1 MSEIFLKIVNMS
13 ISASYIVLAV
23 LLLRILLK
31 RAPRWITVALW
42 GIVAVRLICPFSLE
56 SVLSLIPSAETVS
69 PDIMLDRT
77 PEINTGIPFVN
88 DMVNPIIGTS
98 FAPDPATSANPLQ
111 LWIPTFAL
119 FWILGMVVL
128 IAYTVISY
136 ARVRRKIGMA
146 VLLRDNIYQSERV
159 VSPFVLGIIKPRI
172 YLPFDMDEKDMTHVI
187 AHEQAHIRRKDHL
200 WKPIGFLILAVH
212 WFNPLVWLGY
222 VLLCRDIELACDEKV
237 IKELDR
243 DARADYSQALLSCS
257 INRRMIAAC
266 PLAFGEVGVKDRV
279 RSVLCYK
286 KPAFWIIIAAIV
298 ACTVVAVCFLT
309 NPPTDY
315 DTYLDTSAQSVY
327 TEYEGVYISLESF
340 DRNEG
345 GAYVFNVL
353 WHNTTGKDVTYGM
366 PFSIQYYDGREWVS
380 TATKELVFTTQGFLL
395 KPHTTKAMQYTSDY
409 FDISRKGS
417 YRLLVPFS
425 VKEGSEYKSYR
436 TWVEFY
442 IDDIGNI
449 RVLSQRITTLI
460 YDCPVTSYTMDPSE
474 VPVVKIEKDKIYQT
488 VDGRRELLGAVRKI
502 SVNKSNFDS
511 FINIIP
517 DLDYSEF
524 AKSLRE
530 NNKTA
535 YEVIPRSAKDGIEL
549 FYIMEQKSGEIL
561 IVYGHYMNGEKEDFI
576 RFIYSVVP

>member
-13 ISASYIVLAV
+13 ISASYVVLAV

-31 RAPRWITVALW
+31 KAPRWITVALW
-42 GIVAVRLICPFSLE
+42 GIVALRLICPFSLE
-56 SVLSLIPSAETVS
+56 SVISLIPSAETVS

-77 PEINTGIPFVN
+77 PAINTGVQIVN
-88 DMVNPIIGTS
+88 DIVNPVIGTV

-119 FWILGMVVL
+119 FWMIGMLALV
-128 IAYTVISY
+128 AYTVISY
-136 ARVRRKIGMA
+136 ARLRRKIGTA
-146 VLLRDNIYQSERV
+146 VLLRDNIYQSENV
-159 VSPFVLGIIKPRI
+159 ASPFVLGIIKPKI
-172 YLPFDMDEKDMTHVI
+172 YLPFNMNDADMKHVI

-200 WKPIGFLILAVH
+200 WKPIGFLILTVH

-243 DARADYSQALLSCS
+243 DARADYSQALLFCS

-279 RSVLCYK
+279 RSVLSYK
-286 KPAFWIIIAAIV
+286 KPAFWIIIV
-298 ACTVVAVCFLT
+298 AVIACVAVAVCFLT
-309 NPPTDY
+309 DPPTDNRNN
-315 DTYLDTSAQSVY
+315 LDTASIN

-353 WHNTTGKDVTYGM
+353 WHNTTGEDVTYGM

-409 FDISRKGS
+409 FDLSKSGS

-436 TWVEFY
+436 TWVELY
-442 IDDIGNI
+442 VDNIGNI
-449 RVLSQRITTLI
+449 RVLSQSITLI
-460 YDCPVTSYTMDPSE
+460 YDCPIMSYTMDPSE
-474 VPVVKIEKDKIYQT
+474 VPVVTIENDKVYQT
-488 VDGRRELLGAVRKI
+488 VDGRRELLGSVRKI

-511 FINIIP
+511 FINIAP
-517 DLDYSEF
+517 GLDYSEL

-535 YEVIPRSAKDGIEL
+535 YEVIPRSAKEGIEL

-561 IVYGHYMNGEKEDFI
+561 IVYGHYKNGEKEDFI

>member
-119 FWILGMVVL
+119 FWMIGMVAL

-136 ARVRRKIGMA
+136 ARVRHKIGTA
-146 VLLRDNIYQSERV
+146 VLLRDNIYQRERV

-200 WKPIGFLILAVH
+200 WKPIGFLILTVH

-286 KPAFWIIIAAIV
+286 KPAFWIIIV
-298 ACTVVAVCFLT
+298 AVIACVAVAVCFLT
-309 NPPTDY
+309 DPPTDNRNN
-315 DTYLDTSAQSVY
+315 LDTASVN
-327 TEYEGVYISLESF
+327 TEYEGVYISLESV

-409 FDISRKGS
+409 FDLSKSGS
-417 YRLLVPFS
+417 YRLLVSFS

-436 TWVEFY
+436 TWVELY
-442 IDDIGNI
+442 VDNIGNI
-449 RVLSQRITTLI
+449 RVLSQSITFI
-460 YDCPVTSYTMDPSE
+460 YDCPVMSYTMDPSE
-474 VPVVKIEKDKIYQT
+474 VPIFTIEKDKIYQT
-488 VDGRRELLGAVRKI
+488 VDGRRELLGSVRKI
-502 SVNKSNFDS
+502 SINKSNFDS
-511 FINIIP
+511 FINIAP
-517 DLDYSEF
+517 GFDYSEF

-530 NNKTA
+530 NNKTT
-535 YEVIPRSAKDGIEL
+535 YEVIPRSVKDGIEL